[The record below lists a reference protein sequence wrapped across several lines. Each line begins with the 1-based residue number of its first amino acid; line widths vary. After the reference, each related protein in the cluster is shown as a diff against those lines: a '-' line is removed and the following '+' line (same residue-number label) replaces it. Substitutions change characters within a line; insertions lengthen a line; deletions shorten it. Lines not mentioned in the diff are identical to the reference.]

1 METLRVSA
9 QNDMHIHQG
18 WLRLIEKRL
27 SPAERAQ
34 VEAHLAACPEC
45 REELAEMRDLVSA
58 MEAMPSALRDWP
70 GRRWNLWPAI
80 WARVQRRAATVH
92 PVYAWQLA
100 ASMSL
105 VAACLIT
112 LSLFGPAL
120 SGSWSAT
127 IELANTSHAM
137 LQTPLAPHAASST
150 AATARAPQAEFPLPA
165 PVQTPRPGPA
175 S

>member
-1 METLRVSA
+1 
-9 QNDMHIHQG
+9 MHIHQD

-34 VEAHLAACPEC
+34 AEAHLAACPEC

-58 MEAMPSALRDWP
+58 MEAMPSALRVLP
-70 GRRWNLWPAI
+70 GRARNLWPAI
-80 WARVQRRAATVH
+80 WARVQRRAAAAR
-92 PVYAWQLA
+92 PAYSWQLA

-105 VAACLIT
+105 MAVCLVT
-112 LSLFGPAL
+112 LSLFGPTL

-127 IELANTSHAM
+127 VELANTSHAM

-150 AATARAPQAEFPLPA
+150 AATARAPQTEYPLPA
-165 PVQTPRPGPA
+165 PVQTPRPGPTG
-175 S
+175 